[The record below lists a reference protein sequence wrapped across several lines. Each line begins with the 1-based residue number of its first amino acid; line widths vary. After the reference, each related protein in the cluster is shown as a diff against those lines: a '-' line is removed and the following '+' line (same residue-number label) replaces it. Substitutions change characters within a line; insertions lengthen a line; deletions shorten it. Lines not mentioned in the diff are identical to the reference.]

1 MLTLTAEPS
10 GPTVLS
16 LVEVPDRRLAGH
28 RCSGLRWIARLDPM
42 VLGASGPGRIAG
54 IRGFPPLRLP
64 TTGGCSALTRSFLTR
79 EIVLLR
85 LDHNKSGCVV
95 FFNSS
100 SADPNEG
107 NVRWVTGEYP
117 KGAAI

>member
-16 LVEVPDRRLAGH
+16 LVKFLTDDLPVTVAWASDGSRALIPWFWVR
-28 RCSGLRWIARLDPM
+28 
-42 VLGASGPGRIAG
+42 SGPGRIAG

-64 TTGGCSALTRSFLTR
+64 TAGGCSALTRSFLTR

-85 LDHNKSGCVV
+85 LDRNKSGCVV

-100 SADPNEG
+100 SVDPNQG
-107 NVRWVTGEYP
+107 SVRWVTGEYP